1 MPPGACDCHAH
12 ICGPA
17 AEYAYAPD
25 RVYTPPDALLPDYL
39 GMLHVLGV
47 ERAVLVQPS
56 IYATDNTVLLAA
68 LAETGARCRGIAVV
82 RADTTEDELDRLHR
96 AGVRGLRFNLVDVT
110 EPGAG
115 LPLADIAALCRRTA
129 GLGWHA
135 EFLIHTDE
143 YPELDGLFADFPV
156 DVGLG
161 HAGYMRPGRDTA
173 TPGFRALLRL
183 LQTGR
188 LWVKLSGPYRI
199 SATALPYGDVLD
211 HIHRLVEAAPGRMLW
226 GTDWPHVMVKKHMP
240 NDGDLCDLLAAWIP
254 DADIRK
260 KILVDNPAALYGF
273 R

>member
-1 MPPGACDCHAH
+1 MPPASCDCHAH

-17 AEYAYAPD
+17 AGYAYAAD

-56 IYATDNTVLLAA
+56 IYGTDNQVLLAA
-68 LAETGARCRGIAVV
+68 LAEAGSRCRGVAVV
-82 RADTTEDELDRLHR
+82 DGDIADDQLDRLHE
-96 AGVRGLRFNLVDVT
+96 AGIRGLRFNLVDVADPT
-110 EPGAG
+110 GE

-135 EFLIHTDE
+135 EFLIHVDD
-143 YPELDGLFADFPV
+143 YPELDELFADFPV
-156 DVGLG
+156 DVVLG

-173 TPGFRALLRL
+173 TPGFRALLRR

-199 SATALPYGDVLD
+199 SAAALPYGDVLD
-211 HIHRLVEAAPGRMLW
+211 QIHRLVEAAPGRMLW
-226 GTDWPHVMVKKHMP
+226 GTDWPHVMVKKDMP

-254 DADIRK
+254 NADIRK
-260 KILVDNPAALYGF
+260 QILVDNSAALYGF
-273 R
+273 Q